1 MNCTISYLTRLRKGG
16 FAHRDVNH
24 DVDVVTLGRAANATV
39 FLDDP
44 RVPLDAAQLH
54 RQPGGLFI
62 EAAGQSELRHNG
74 VVTGSAKLAV
84 GDKLTIGPYD
94 LEVVEPEDGKDLKL
108 TVELARP
115 LGDDLEQLA
124 ARSTLA
130 LEETWL
136 SRRGTAWVL
145 GVLVLA
151 LFLIVPVV
159 AFFTGPDHEVQKDWP
174 VTTDLAW
181 ESGEISGPHK
191 FFGINCNACHVN
203 AFEQVTDNACLDCHQ
218 GISHHA
224 EAKRFE
230 TAADGDFKCETCHK
244 EHNGNAEIV
253 LTAQALCSDC
263 HSGLS
268 GLLEKVELKDVGD
281 FADDHPQFMP
291 TVVTDFVTRKL
302 ERISLDDKPRLKE
315 ISGLKFPHDKHLT
328 EENGGV
334 KGPDGRRVMQCGD
347 CHQVENG
354 GLGMQA
360 IKMEQ
365 HCAECHKLNFDARKP
380 ERTVPHGKP
389 VEVQEIIRDFYAKL
403 ALEGGVDDPSAPAV
417 VRRRPGTPILTE
429 QDRFDALN
437 WARVQ
442 AQISITGTFGKRL
455 CGSCHTV
462 SEDAEGRWD
471 VVKPLVVDRWMTLG
485 YFHHDSHKT
494 IECGDCHEAKT
505 SKVSSDVLLPDIAS
519 CRDCHGGESASRKV
533 PSSCVMCHDFHIE
546 GQPPMGNPHA
556 RMAAGAAVSRRQ

>member
-1 MNCTISYLTRLRKGG
+1 MDCTISYLTRLRKGG
-16 FAHRDVNH
+16 FAHRDVDQ

-62 EAAGQSELRHNG
+62 ESVGQSELRHNG
-74 VVTGSAKLAV
+74 VPTGSAKLAV
-84 GDKLTIGPYD
+84 GDTVTIGPFD
-94 LEVVEPEDGKDLKL
+94 LEVVEPDEGKDLKL

-124 ARSTLA
+124 ARSTLS
-130 LEETWL
+130 LEQTWL
-136 SRRGTAWVL
+136 SRRRTAWGLAV
-145 GVLVLA
+145 VVLA

-159 AFFTGPDHEVQKDWP
+159 VFFTGPDHSVQKEWP

-191 FFGINCNACHVN
+191 FFGINCKACHVN
-203 AFEQVTDNACLDCHQ
+203 AFEQVTDAACLDCH
-218 GISHHA
+218 GGVEHHA
-224 EAKRFE
+224 EPERFR
-230 TAADGDFKCETCHK
+230 TAAAGDFKCEACHK

-263 HSGLS
+263 HDDLTSTLQNVS
-268 GLLEKVELKDVGD
+268 LANVGD
-281 FADDHPQFMP
+281 FAKDHPQFKP
-291 TVVTDFVTRKL
+291 TVVTDFLTQAVA
-302 ERISLDDKPRLKE
+302 RISLDDKAALKE
-315 ISGLKFPHDKHLT
+315 GSGLKFPHDKHLT
-328 EENGGV
+328 EKNGGV
-334 KGPDGRRVMQCGD
+334 MGPEGRRVMQCGD
-347 CHQVENG
+347 CHTVEDG
-354 GLGMQA
+354 GLGMNA
-360 IKMEQ
+360 IDMET
-365 HCAECHKLNFDARKP
+365 HCAECHQLNFDARKP

-389 VEVQEIIRDFYAKL
+389 AEVQEIIRDFYAKL
-403 ALEGGVDDPSAPAV
+403 ALEGGVEDPSAPEV

-462 SEDAEGRWD
+462 TEDAEGRWD
-471 VVKPLVVDRWMTLG
+471 VVRPMVADRWMPLG
-485 YFHHDSHKT
+485 YFHHESHET
-494 IECGDCHEAKT
+494 TPCGDCHEAT
-505 SKVSSDVLLPDIAS
+505 VSTVSSDVLLPGIDN
-519 CRDCHGGESASRKV
+519 CLQCHAGETASRKV
-533 PSSCVMCHDFHIE
+533 PSTCVMCHDFHIK

-556 RMAAGAAVSRRQ
+556 RMAAGGGVSRRQ